1 MLAISCQ
8 QRELDM
14 NELLKKPFYQ
24 LIRNIIVTSSFEG
37 QVTHVIRYVIMI
49 KSSCRTVALREK
61 IVDRPESD
69 KLIRASVANKSEL
82 EIYLYFPQIYKHVEN
97 FSS

>member
-1 MLAISCQ
+1 MKVKSPMLYVMLLWSKVAA
-8 QRELDM
+8 ELW
-14 NELLKKPFYQ
+14 LSGK
-24 LIRNIIVTSSFEG
+24 
-37 QVTHVIRYVIMI
+37 
-49 KSSCRTVALREK
+49 K

-82 EIYLYFPQIYKHVEN
+82 EIYLYFPQIYKHVKN